1 MLRNLDVRLKSMW
14 NISHVV
20 SDEENR
26 IMFPYSSG
34 TRADNG
40 DSRHETE
47 RLDIVIVSAKDNE
60 DADLIFLLEGKPA
73 TLWQG
78 LIWLNYI

>member
-1 MLRNLDVRLKSMW
+1 
-14 NISHVV
+14 
-20 SDEENR
+20 
-26 IMFPYSSG
+26 MFPYSSG

-73 TLWQG
+73 TL
-78 LIWLNYI
+78 